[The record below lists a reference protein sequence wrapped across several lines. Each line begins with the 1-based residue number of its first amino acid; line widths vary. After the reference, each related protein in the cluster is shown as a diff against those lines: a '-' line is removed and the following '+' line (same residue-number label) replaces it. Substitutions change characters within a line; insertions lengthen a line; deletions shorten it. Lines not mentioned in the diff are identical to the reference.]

1 VLSVAT
7 LVAHVV
13 LGEVAEI
20 RTIEEP
26 VEKVLRDILVEVLE
40 LWNPRESDL
49 VVTRERLS
57 ELEPEL
63 VERSTGT
70 EPEFYVVS
78 YDIIWRDDEVIDRR
92 FYVVVEDLGDMSRQV
107 VRELAELSKL
117 ALEDFER
124 SLKGSS
130 R

>member
-1 VLSVAT
+1 MVT

-20 RTIEEP
+20 RTVEEP
-26 VEKVLRDILVEVLE
+26 VEKVLRDTLVEVLE

-92 FYVVVEDLGDMSRQV
+92 FYVVMEDLGDMSRQV

-117 ALEDFER
+117 ALENFER

>member
-1 VLSVAT
+1 MLSVAT
-7 LVAHVV
+7 LVAHIA
-13 LGEVAEI
+13 LGEVSEV
-20 RTIEEP
+20 RRFGEP
-26 VEKVLRDILVEVLE
+26 VERVLRDILVEVLE

-49 VVTRERLS
+49 VVTRERLT
-57 ELEPEL
+57 ELKPEL
-63 VERSTGT
+63 AERSTGT

-78 YDIIWRDDEVIDRR
+78 YDIIWRDDEVVDRR
-92 FYVVVEDLGDMSRQV
+92 FYIVMEDLGDISRQV
-107 VRELAELSKL
+107 VKELADLSKL

>member
-1 VLSVAT
+1 VLSVVT

-20 RTIEEP
+20 RTVEEP
-26 VEKVLRDILVEVLE
+26 VEKVLRDTLVEVLE

-92 FYVVVEDLGDMSRQV
+92 FYVVMEDLGDMSRQV
-107 VRELAELSKL
+107 VRELVELSKL
-117 ALEDFER
+117 ALENFER

>member
-1 VLSVAT
+1 MLSVAT

-92 FYVVVEDLGDMSRQV
+92 FYVVMEDLGDVSRQV

>member
-1 VLSVAT
+1 VLSVVT

-20 RTIEEP
+20 RTVEEP
-26 VEKVLRDILVEVLE
+26 VEKVLRDTLVEVLE

-92 FYVVVEDLGDMSRQV
+92 FYVVMEDLGDMSRQV

-117 ALEDFER
+117 ALENFER

>member
-1 VLSVAT
+1 MLSVAT

>member
-1 VLSVAT
+1 MLSVVT

-20 RTIEEP
+20 RTVEEP
-26 VEKVLRDILVEVLE
+26 VEKVLRDTLVEVLE
-40 LWNPRESDL
+40 LWNPMESDL

-92 FYVVVEDLGDMSRQV
+92 FYVVMEDLGDMSRQV

-117 ALEDFER
+117 ALENFER